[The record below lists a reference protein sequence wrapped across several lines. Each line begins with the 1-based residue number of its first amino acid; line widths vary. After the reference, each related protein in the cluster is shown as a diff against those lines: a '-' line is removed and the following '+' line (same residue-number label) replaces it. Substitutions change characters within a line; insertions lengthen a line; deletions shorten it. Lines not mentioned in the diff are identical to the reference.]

1 MCSQRS
7 FSECLATLCS
17 ITAILL
23 DCQKLQSKVILIKNV
38 LDPLY

>member
-1 MCSQRS
+1 MFTVLKDYFQNV
-7 FSECLATLCS
+7 
-17 ITAILL
+17 TAILL